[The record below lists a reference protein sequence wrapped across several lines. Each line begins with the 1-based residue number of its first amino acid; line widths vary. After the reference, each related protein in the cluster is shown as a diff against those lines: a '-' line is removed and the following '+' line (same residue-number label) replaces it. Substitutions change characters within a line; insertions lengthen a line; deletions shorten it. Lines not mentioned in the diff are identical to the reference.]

1 MIHTYPI
8 DKLLKQIEKVQIEG
22 ADIDRY
28 CVAFSDAGNVFVTER
43 QAVVLSGV
51 NDEKTNMINKGRLF
65 FMAIKE
71 FYFKSEN
78 PSHKDLKDV
87 ILSATEEQYNEY
99 SKKAKI

>member
-8 DKLLKQIEKVQIEG
+8 DKLLAQIEKVQIKD

-28 CVAFSDAGNVFVTER
+28 CIAFSDAGNVFVTER

-65 FMAIKE
+65 FMAIQE
-71 FYFKSEN
+71 FYFKN
-78 PSHKDLKDV
+78 KDPSRKDLKGV
-87 ILSATEEQYNEY
+87 VLSATDEQFDEF
-99 SKKAKI
+99 SKKSNV